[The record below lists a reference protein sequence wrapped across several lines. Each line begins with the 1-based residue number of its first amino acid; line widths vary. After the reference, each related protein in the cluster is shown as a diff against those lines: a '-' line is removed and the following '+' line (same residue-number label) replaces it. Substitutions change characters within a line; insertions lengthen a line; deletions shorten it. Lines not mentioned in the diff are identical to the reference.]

1 MSLIVKSA
9 ISYTLLFCLCTLFG
23 LPIGQGQSGSLM
35 TKEKEII
42 LFSSGTGFDPSKWMI
57 VNDGVMGGVSKSSVQ
72 LGTEGNLEFSGIVS
86 LENNGGF
93 ASVRQMV
100 DIPIDQELAGVQ
112 LRVRGDGKDYQLRL
126 RMGSR
131 FDGIAY
137 RKTFSTNRE
146 WQTVRFLFNEFIPS
160 FRGRQV
166 PGAPPLTPSGIRQI
180 GFLISDYQEGPFHLE
195 VESISLF

>member
-1 MSLIVKSA
+1 MA
-9 ISYTLLFCLCTLFG
+9 E
-23 LPIGQGQSGSLM
+23 
-35 TKEKEII
+35 EKEII
-42 LFSSGTGFDPSKWMI
+42 LFSSDAGFDPSKWMI
-57 VNDGVMGGVSKSSVQ
+57 VNDGVMGGVSRSSVQ
-72 LGTEGNLEFSGIVS
+72 LGPKGNLEFSGIVS

-93 ASVRQMV
+93 ASVRRMV
-100 DIPIDQELAGVQ
+100 ELPIEKELSGIL
-112 LRVRGDGKDYQLRL
+112 LRLRGDGKDYQMRL

-137 RKTFSTNRE
+137 RKTFSTNGE
-146 WQTVRFLFNEFIPS
+146 WQTVRFLFKEFIPS

-180 GFLISDYQEGPFHLE
+180 GFLISDYQEGPFHIE